1 MESGKSLIKVNIELG
16 ERLIKE
22 NDSTFVWQVYEGNI
36 YEFKTAVKNIDD
48 LIIHLNNLKEKGF
61 THVNTEIIGV
71 RFLTKSEVVLEEIE
85 YLNNRVEQLKKE
97 LDGIR

>member
-1 MESGKSLIKVNIELG
+1 MELG
-16 ERLIKE
+16 EKMLREK
-22 NDSTFVWQVYEGNI
+22 DSMFVWQVYEGDI
-36 YEFKTAVKNIDD
+36 YNSKTALKNIED

-61 THVNTEIIGV
+61 THVNTEIIGI
-71 RFLTKSEVVLEEIE
+71 RFLTKSEVLLEEIE